1 MLRHLKPGKVVVL
14 QACLVRMSVC
24 QVRGSLGELCEH
36 ESALLWVRTWVG
48 TGCKHVSAL
57 NGCEHGLV
65 LLWVQT
71 GVGTGCH
78 VWQWVRTW
86 VGTSMGANRSRHWV
100 TCSAMGANM
109 GWYFYGC
116 KQGSALVAMFGN
128 GCKHGLVLLWV
139 RTGVGTGCHVWQW
152 VRTWVGTSMG
162 ANRSRHWVP
171 CSAPGANMGWY
182 FYGCEQGSALGDMFG
197 NGCKHGLVL
206 YGCNQGS
213 ALLNKFCAA
222 LFELGTWPKKICAA
236 FFELGPVV
244 CGCDIFFD
252 NLLSI
257 SCNRPL
263 YRWKVTDKMWLIR
276 SGVSVLKI
284 L

>member
-116 KQGSALVAMFGN
+116 KQGSAL
-128 GCKHGLVLLWV
+128 
-139 RTGVGTGCHVWQW
+139 
-152 VRTWVGTSMG
+152 G
-162 ANRSRHWVP
+162 A
-171 CSAPGANMGWY
+171 
-182 FYGCEQGSALGDMFG
+182 MFG